1 MLTSALTM
9 AETQISLTPP
19 DLRNPSSSP
28 LSYSQQVSETLGPL
42 GTRFSTGAYLFLHYT
57 LLCSYFSSGGGYIQK
72 FSPVPLLPFSTPILY
87 AIVAT
92 LPIFLLPAEIMSTVN
107 NVLVLGAL
115 ASFLGIV
122 SLGIPSADTSI
133 LEIPSRLPDLN
144 CVVTVVPI
152 FLLTLVFHNVIPTV
166 TKNMNY
172 DRKAVFSCITVG
184 SFVPFLLF
192 LVYDYTILGNV
203 SGRGF
208 QTVIDPIAVLQ
219 EAGGP
224 NGELLPDLVAGFC
237 FLAITTSLIGFV
249 DGLQTILNP
258 FFEENDKRD
267 LIVPALI
274 TVPPVAVACFGE
286 DVFLTALNLGATFG
300 VTLLFLVIPALT
312 ALKDRGFSAPAIG
325 MLMTALLALSSTL
338 IEVPQDF
345 IL

>member
-1 MLTSALTM
+1 
-9 AETQISLTPP
+9 
-19 DLRNPSSSP
+19 
-28 LSYSQQVSETLGPL
+28 
-42 GTRFSTGAYLFLHYT
+42 
-57 LLCSYFSSGGGYIQK
+57 
-72 FSPVPLLPFSTPILY
+72 
-87 AIVAT
+87 
-92 LPIFLLPAEIMSTVN
+92 MSTVN
-107 NVLVLGAL
+107 NLLVLGAL
-115 ASFLGIV
+115 ATFAGIV
-122 SLGIPSADTSI
+122 SLGIPTADPSI
-133 LEIPSRLPDLN
+133 LEIPTSFPDWP
-144 CVVTVVPI
+144 CVEAVIPI

-166 TKNMNY
+166 TKNMKY

-184 SFVPFLLF
+184 SFIPFLLF
-192 LVYDYTILGNV
+192 LVYDFTILGNV

-249 DGLQTILNP
+249 DGLQTIFNP
-258 FFEENDKRD
+258 LFEDNDRRD

-300 VTLLFLVIPALT
+300 VTLLFLVLPALT
-312 ALKDRGFSAPAIG
+312 ALKERGFSVPAIC

-338 IEVPQDF
+338 IDVPPDF
-345 IL
+345 VLS

>member
-1 MLTSALTM
+1 M
-9 AETQISLTPP
+9 
-19 DLRNPSSSP
+19 
-28 LSYSQQVSETLGPL
+28 
-42 GTRFSTGAYLFLHYT
+42 
-57 LLCSYFSSGGGYIQK
+57 
-72 FSPVPLLPFSTPILY
+72 
-87 AIVAT
+87 
-92 LPIFLLPAEIMSTVN
+92 
-107 NVLVLGAL
+107 
-115 ASFLGIV
+115 
-122 SLGIPSADTSI
+122 
-133 LEIPSRLPDLN
+133 
-144 CVVTVVPI
+144 
-152 FLLTLVFHNVIPTV
+152 
-166 TKNMNY
+166 
-172 DRKAVFSCITVG
+172 
-184 SFVPFLLF
+184 
-192 LVYDYTILGNV
+192 
-203 SGRGF
+203 
-208 QTVIDPIAVLQ
+208 LQ

-312 ALKDRGFSAPAIG
+312 ALKDRGFSTPAIG